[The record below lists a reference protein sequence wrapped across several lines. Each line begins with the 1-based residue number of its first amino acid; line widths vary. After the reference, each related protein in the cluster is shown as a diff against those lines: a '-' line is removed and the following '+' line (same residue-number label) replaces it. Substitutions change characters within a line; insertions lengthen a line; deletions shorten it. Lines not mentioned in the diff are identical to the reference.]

1 MQVDVKEIFES
12 IQGEGLFAG
21 DKQAFIRFT
30 KCNLACKYCDTE
42 FSVDR
47 NSRTLNEQEVFDL
60 LKRFNS
66 NTVALTGGEPLLE
79 ADFIVSFLSK
89 YKNLLGKRIL
99 LETNGTLVFQLKRTI
114 EYIDIVSADIKLES
128 ATGQD
133 NKFDINDKF
142 FEIAKRKKVY
152 AKIIFDENI
161 RDDEINSVVELAD
174 KHNLLLILQPKMP
187 MDDNLPLLKI
197 YDKFYDKYKKVKL
210 LPQIHKFLYL
220 R

>member
-1 MQVDVKEIFES
+1 MQAEIKEIFES

-21 DKQAFIRFT
+21 DKQIFIRFT

-42 FSVDR
+42 FHADR
-47 NSRTLNEQEVFDL
+47 ESRVLNEQELFDI
-60 LKRFNS
+60 LKKYNS
-66 NTVALTGGEPLLE
+66 NTIMLTGGEPLIE
-79 ADFIVSFLSK
+79 AEFISSFLSK
-89 YKNLLGKRIL
+89 YKKFLNKKII
-99 LETNGTLVFQLKRTI
+99 LETSGTLVYNLKKTI
-114 EYIDIVSADIKLES
+114 EHIDIVSADIKLES

-152 AKIIFDENI
+152 CKVVFDENI
-161 RDDEINSVVELAD
+161 KDIEIYNVIKLAQKYD
-174 KHNLLLILQPKMP
+174 LIIVLQPKMP
-187 MDDNLPLLKI
+187 MDGNIPLLDI
-197 YDKFYDKYKKVKL
+197 YNRFYNNYKKVKL